1 MGPGVSFAVSG
12 AGSISAPV
20 ATAAGLAAA
29 LCWTLA
35 SVLWRRLPT
44 SLSPARLNLLKNL
57 AAFGLQLPLVLLV
70 PWQAPPASVLTL
82 ALSGVV
88 GIALGDTLFFAAL
101 RRLGTRRTLTLDAG
115 GPAVTAL
122 GGVALLQETPRPGQ
136 WLGIALISLAVLL
149 VARQAPGDIPA
160 AASGD
165 AAPGPGR
172 SDRLGVALAL
182 GALLSGSAGAL
193 LSRRGLLSGGLSPLQ
208 AATLRLGAAAL
219 VLLPLLR
226 GMPPPGRQPRP
237 ALRRWPWL
245 LLATLLGT
253 SAGIALQQT
262 ALAGLPGGLA
272 VALLSTAPVMALP
285 LAPLEGDQP
294 GWRGLLAAI
303 SALVG
308 VSLVVGLPLP
318 AAG

>member
-1 MGPGVSFAVSG
+1 VTVMATGIGTVVAPV
-12 AGSISAPV
+12 SAPV
-20 ATAAGLAAA
+20 AAAAGLAAA

-35 SVLWRRLPT
+35 SLLWRRLPT
-44 SLSPARLNLLKNL
+44 SLSPARLNLLKNMVAL
-57 AAFGLQLPLVLLV
+57 ALQLPLVLLL
-70 PWQAPPASVLTL
+70 PWQAPAASVLAL

-122 GGVALLQETPRPGQ
+122 GGVALLGEAPQPAQ
-136 WLGIALISLAVLL
+136 WLGLALISLAVLL
-149 VARQAPGDIPA
+149 AVRGQ
-160 AASGD
+160 SGD
-165 AAPGPGR
+165 PSTAAP
-172 SDRLGVALAL
+172 DRYGVVLAL
-182 GALLSGSAGAL
+182 GALLCGSAGAL
-193 LSRRGLLSGGLSPLQ
+193 LARSALLSGDLSPLQ

-219 VLLPLLR
+219 VLSPLLR
-226 GMPPPGRQPRP
+226 GMPPPGQQPRP

-253 SAGIALQQT
+253 SAGIVLQQT

-285 LAPLEGDQP
+285 LAHLEGDRP
-294 GWRGLLAAI
+294 GWRGLLAAVA
-303 SALVG
+303 ALLG
-308 VSLVVGLPLP
+308 VSLVVGLRLP
-318 AAG
+318 RAG